1 MQHNMYAVKLLFE
14 SVHSGEPDPTKIDE
28 HYEENHD
35 TLFEE
40 SIILVKASSLEE
52 APALGEQIA
61 IQSEHTYVNMYDE
74 QITWKFRKVLHVF
87 ELDDTPFET
96 GKELYARFLHVK
108 KNETVD
114 SIVKAY
120 YPEYE

>member
-14 SVHSGEPDPTKIDE
+14 SVHSGEPDPTKVDE

-40 SIILVKASSLEE
+40 SIILVKANSIEE
-52 APALGEQIA
+52 AHELGEKIA
-61 IQSEHTYVNMYDE
+61 ILSEESYDNMYDE
-74 QITWKFRKVLHVF
+74 QVTCTFRKVLHVF

-108 KNETVD
+108 KTEKVNTV
-114 SIVKAY
+114 VKAY

>member
-14 SVHSGEPDPTKIDE
+14 SVHSGEPDSTKMDG

-40 SIILVKASSLEE
+40 SIILVKASTSEE
-52 APALGEQIA
+52 AHALSEQIA

-74 QITWKFRKVLHVF
+74 QITWTFRKVLHVF
-87 ELDDTPFET
+87 ELDNAPFET

-114 SIVKAY
+114 TIVQTY
-120 YPEYE
+120 YPEYK

>member
-1 MQHNMYAVKLLFE
+1 MYAVKLLFE
-14 SVHSGEPDPTKIDE
+14 SVHCSEPDPTKIDE

-40 SIILVKASSLEE
+40 SIILIKANNLEDAHE
-52 APALGEQIA
+52 LCKKIA
-61 IQSEHTYVNMYDE
+61 IQSEDTYDNIYGE

-96 GKELYARFLHVK
+96 GKELYARFLHIK
-108 KNETVD
+108 KDEKVNAV
-114 SIVKAY
+114 VQKY

>member
-28 HYEENHD
+28 HYEENPD

-40 SIILVKASSLEE
+40 SIILVKANSIEE
-52 APALGEQIA
+52 AHELGEKIA
-61 IQSEHTYVNMYDE
+61 ILSEESYDNMYDE
-74 QITWKFRKVLHVF
+74 QVTWTFRKVLHVF
-87 ELDDTPFET
+87 ELDDTSFET

-108 KNETVD
+108 KNEKVDTV
-114 SIVKAY
+114 VKAY

>member
-1 MQHNMYAVKLLFE
+1 MYAVKLLFE
-14 SVHSGEPDPTKIDE
+14 SVHSGEPDPTKMDG

-52 APALGEQIA
+52 AHALSEQIA

-87 ELDDTPFET
+87 ELDDTSFET

-114 SIVKAY
+114 TIVQTY
-120 YPEYE
+120 YPEYK

>member
-1 MQHNMYAVKLLFE
+1 MYAVKLLFE
-14 SVHSGEPDPTKIDE
+14 SVHSGGPNPSKIDE

-40 SIILVKASSLEE
+40 SIILVKANSLEE
-52 APALGEQIA
+52 AHKLGEKLA
-61 IQSEHTYVNMYDE
+61 IQSELTYDNVYEE
-74 QITWKFRKVLHVF
+74 QVTWKFRKVLHVF
-87 ELDDTPFET
+87 ELDDKPFET

-114 SIVKAY
+114 TVVKKY

>member
-14 SVHSGEPDPTKIDE
+14 SVHSGEPDPTRIDE
-28 HYEENHD
+28 HYEESHN

-40 SIILVKASSLEE
+40 SIILVKANSIEE
-52 APALGEQIA
+52 AHELGEKIA
-61 IQSEHTYVNMYDE
+61 ILSEESYDNMYDE
-74 QITWKFRKVLHVF
+74 QVTWTFRKVLHVF
-87 ELDDTPFET
+87 ELDDTSFET

-108 KNETVD
+108 KNEKVDTV
-114 SIVKAY
+114 VKAY

>member
-28 HYEENHD
+28 HYEENHN
-35 TLFEE
+35 TLLEE

-52 APALGEQIA
+52 AHALGEQIA

-114 SIVKAY
+114 SVVKAY

>member
-28 HYEENHD
+28 HYEKNHD

-52 APALGEQIA
+52 AHALGEQIA
-61 IQSEHTYVNMYDE
+61 IQSEHTYDNMYIE
-74 QITWKFRKVLHVF
+74 QITWTFRKLLHVF

-96 GKELYARFLHVK
+96 GKELYARFLQVK
-108 KNETVD
+108 KNETMDTV
-114 SIVKAY
+114 VQKY
-120 YPEYE
+120 YPAYE

>member
-14 SVHSGEPDPTKIDE
+14 SVHCSEPDPTKIDE
-28 HYEENHD
+28 HYEENHN

-40 SIILVKASSLEE
+40 SIILVKANSLEDAHE
-52 APALGEQIA
+52 LGKKIA
-61 IQSEHTYVNMYDE
+61 MQSEDTYDNMYGE

-108 KNETVD
+108 KDEMVNAV
-114 SIVKAY
+114 VQKY

>member
-1 MQHNMYAVKLLFE
+1 MQYNMYAVKLLFE
-14 SVHSGEPDPTKIDE
+14 SVHSGEPNTTKMDE

-35 TLFEE
+35 TLLEE
-40 SIILVKASSLEE
+40 SIILVKANSLEE
-52 APALGEQIA
+52 AHELSEKIA
-61 IQSEHTYVNMYDE
+61 MQSEDMYDNMYDE
-74 QITWKFRKVLHVF
+74 QVTWKFRKVLHVF

>member
-1 MQHNMYAVKLLFE
+1 MYAVKLLFE
-14 SVHSGEPDPTKIDE
+14 SVHSGEPNPPKIDE
-28 HYEENHD
+28 DYEKDCD

-52 APALGEQIA
+52 AHALGEQIA
-61 IQSEHTYVNMYDE
+61 IQSEHTYDNMYGE
-74 QITWKFRKVLHVF
+74 QVTWTFRKLLHVF
-87 ELDDTPFET
+87 ELDETPFET

-108 KNETVD
+108 KNETVNTV
-114 SIVKAY
+114 VKAY

>member
-1 MQHNMYAVKLLFE
+1 MYAVKLLFE
-14 SVHSGEPDPTKIDE
+14 SVHSGEPDPTKMDE
-28 HYEENHD
+28 YYEESHD

-40 SIILVKASSLEE
+40 SIILVQAKSLKE
-52 APALGEQIA
+52 AHELGEKIA
-61 IQSEHTYVNMYDE
+61 MQPEESYDNVYGE
-74 QITWKFRKVLHVF
+74 QVTWKFRKVLHVF
-87 ELDDTPFET
+87 ELDDTSFET

-114 SIVKAY
+114 TVVKTY

>member
-1 MQHNMYAVKLLFE
+1 MYAVKLLFE

-28 HYEENHD
+28 HYEENHN
-35 TLFEE
+35 TLLEE

-52 APALGEQIA
+52 AHALGEQIA

-114 SIVKAY
+114 SVVKAY

>member
-1 MQHNMYAVKLLFE
+1 MQHDIYAVKLLFE
-14 SVHSGEPDPTKIDE
+14 SVHSGEPDPTKMDE

-40 SIILVKASSLEE
+40 SIILVKAHSLEE
-52 APALGEQIA
+52 AHALGEQIA
-61 IQSEHTYVNMYDE
+61 IQSEHTYDNMYGE
-74 QITWKFRKVLHVF
+74 QITWTFRKVLHVC
-87 ELDDTPFET
+87 ELDNAPFET

-114 SIVKAY
+114 TIVQTY
-120 YPEYE
+120 YPEYK

>member
-1 MQHNMYAVKLLFE
+1 MYAVKLLFE
-14 SVHSGEPDPTKIDE
+14 SVHSGEPDPTKMDK
-28 HYEENHD
+28 HYEESND

-40 SIILVKASSLEE
+40 SIILVKANSLKE
-52 APALGEQIA
+52 AHELGEKIA
-61 IQSEHTYVNMYDE
+61 IQSEESYDNVYGE
-74 QITWKFRKVLHVF
+74 QVTWKFRTVLHVF

-114 SIVKAY
+114 TVVKTY
-120 YPEYE
+120 YPDYE

>member
-1 MQHNMYAVKLLFE
+1 MYAVKLLFE
-14 SVHSGEPDPTKIDE
+14 SVHSGEPNPTKMDE
-28 HYEENHD
+28 HYEEHHD

-40 SIILVKASSLEE
+40 SIILVKANSLEE
-52 APALGEQIA
+52 AYKLGEKIA
-61 IQSEHTYVNMYDE
+61 MQSEDTYDNMYDE
-74 QITWKFRKVLHVF
+74 QVKWTFRKVLHVF

-114 SIVKAY
+114 TVVPKY

>member
-14 SVHSGEPDPTKIDE
+14 SVHSGEPNTTKMDE

-40 SIILVKASSLEE
+40 SIILVKANNLEE
-52 APALGEQIA
+52 AHELGEKIA
-61 IQSEHTYVNMYDE
+61 IHSEESYDNMYDE
-74 QITWKFRKVLHVF
+74 QVTWKFRKVLHVF

-114 SIVKAY
+114 SVVKAY
-120 YPEYE
+120 YPECE

>member
-1 MQHNMYAVKLLFE
+1 MYAVKLLFE

-52 APALGEQIA
+52 AHALGEQIA
-61 IQSEHTYVNMYDE
+61 IQSEHTYDNMYDE
-74 QITWKFRKVLHVF
+74 QITWTFRKLLHVF

-96 GKELYARFLHVK
+96 GKELYARFLQVK

-114 SIVKAY
+114 TVLQKY
-120 YPEYE
+120 YPEYK

>member
-28 HYEENHD
+28 HYEKNHD

-40 SIILVKASSLEE
+40 SIILVKANDLEE
-52 APALGEQIA
+52 AHELGKKIAIHSEESYDNVYGEQ
-61 IQSEHTYVNMYDE
+61 V
-74 QITWKFRKVLHVF
+74 TWKFRKVLHVF
-87 ELDDTPFET
+87 ELNDTSFET
-96 GKELYARFLHVK
+96 GTELYARFLHVK

-114 SIVKAY
+114 TVVQKY
-120 YPEYE
+120 YPEHE

>member
-1 MQHNMYAVKLLFE
+1 MYAVKLLFE
-14 SVHSGEPDPTKIDE
+14 SVHSGEPNLTKIDE
-28 HYEENHD
+28 HYEESHD

-40 SIILVKASSLEE
+40 SIILVKANSIEE
-52 APALGEQIA
+52 AYELGEKIA
-61 IQSEHTYVNMYDE
+61 IHSEESYDNMYGE
-74 QITWKFRKVLHVF
+74 QVTWTFRKVLHVF

-108 KNETVD
+108 KNETID
-114 SIVKAY
+114 TIVKAY

>member
-1 MQHNMYAVKLLFE
+1 MYAVKLLFE
-14 SVHSGEPDPTKIDE
+14 SVHSGEPDPTKVDE

-40 SIILVKASSLEE
+40 SIILIKANSLEE
-52 APALGEQIA
+52 AHALSEEIA

-74 QITWKFRKVLHVF
+74 QVTWTLRKLLHMF
-87 ELDDTPFET
+87 ELDNAPFET
-96 GKELYARFLHVK
+96 GKELYARFLHIK

-114 SIVKAY
+114 TIV
-120 YPEYE
+120 

>member
-1 MQHNMYAVKLLFE
+1 MQYNMYAVKLLFE

-28 HYEENHD
+28 HYEGDHD

-40 SIILVKASSLEE
+40 SIILVKANSLEE
-52 APALGEQIA
+52 AHVLGEKLA
-61 IQSEHTYVNMYDE
+61 IQSELTYENVYE
-74 QITWKFRKVLHVF
+74 EKVTWKFRKVLHVF
-87 ELDDTPFET
+87 ELNDTSFET
-96 GKELYARFLHVK
+96 GTELYARFLHVK

-114 SIVKAY
+114 TVVKQY